1 MATKEKLDIVV
12 SKLSPEQK
20 ADVGSVLKEIEAEVI
35 DLQNSLKAAN
45 SEAADRRRASNELK
59 TKMIEQ
65 EEMIEGY
72 KGQLSRVDDSPVK
85 KELEAVKSKY
95 KNVLGLQKNSFK
107 SVFPKI
113 KDHANFP
120 KVKDRF
126 VLPEKDGAVDFE
138 SMKDEDWEKNIA
150 IFNDLNSLEYFG
162 EVTVANV
169 SMGKGTTNLSL
180 KEAYNQELDA
190 AVKAKDQKAIEQI
203 YSKYKGKI

>member
-20 ADVGSVLKEIEAEVI
+20 ADVGSVLKEIEAEII

-45 SEAADRRRASNELK
+45 SEAAERRRASNDLK

-65 EEMIEGY
+65 EEDIEGY
-72 KGQLSRVDDSPVK
+72 KSQLAKVDDSPIK
-85 KELEAVKSKY
+85 KELEAVKNKY

-113 KDHANFP
+113 KDHTNFP
-120 KVKDRF
+120 RVKDRF
-126 VLPEKDGAVDFE
+126 ILPEKDGVIDFD
-138 SMKDEDWEKNIA
+138 SIKDEDWEKNIA
-150 IFNDLNSLEYFG
+150 TFNDLNSLEYFG
-162 EVTVANV
+162 EVSVANV

-180 KEAYNQELDA
+180 KEAYDQELDA
-190 AVKAKDQKAIEQI
+190 AVKAKDQKAVEAI
-203 YSKYKGKI
+203 YFKYKDKL